1 MQAQNKH
8 IHVSCS
14 LFSMLLQK
22 GIATLKKVTL
32 NLPPA
37 HHYKVP
43 YPVCEE
49 YTFCSHLLPEK
60 AMCLVFIMTT

>member
-8 IHVSCS
+8 VSCNS
-14 LFSMLLQK
+14 LLKQHAK
-22 GIATLKKVTL
+22 KTVTLKKMTL

-37 HHYKVP
+37 HHYEVP